1 MTRVFWLGTGLS
13 AASVGSMS
21 PAGGITTRES
31 AAIAKAIVKINPR
44 FSTVIDR
51 SGICTIGVMEPLPN
65 SSNKRRESNFASL
78 ASSILSQ
85 QLSTKAAATII
96 QRVENLSGGTLQAK
110 KLADISNSELRAAGC
125 SNSKARAIRE
135 LATAT
140 TSKSVPMNSLHRLDD
155 DEILEHLLPL
165 FGIGKWTVEM
175 FLMFQLGRQDIWPV
189 GDLGVRRG
197 WEKIH
202 GMRTEITP
210 KKLDSL
216 GHKYAPYRSHVAWY
230 CWRATEVL

>member
-1 MTRVFWLGTGLS
+1 
-13 AASVGSMS
+13 MS

-51 SGICTIGVMEPLPN
+51 SGICTIRVMEPL
-65 SSNKRRESNFASL
+65 
-78 ASSILSQ
+78 
-85 QLSTKAAATII
+85 
-96 QRVENLSGGTLQAK
+96 ENLSGGTLQAK

-140 TSKSVPMNSLHRLDD
+140 TSKAVPMNSLHRLDD
-155 DEILEHLLPL
+155 DEIMKHLLPL

-230 CWRATEVL
+230 CWRAIEVL